1 MNREMAEQRQIRE
14 QMVQGTPPLRERLQ
28 TVASETTQLR
38 EEIAAFSQPP
48 EGMVQSD
55 VPRVAYPQ
63 PNERRQTRDGFVDDF
78 TDPGDPAS
86 DRD

>member
-55 VPRVAYPQ
+55 VPRVSYPQ
-63 PNERRQTRDGFVDDF
+63 PNERRQARDGFVDDF